1 MARCITEATRY
12 SVEVIVLVLAR
23 RANIET
29 PSAFEDAA
37 NDIEEA
43 EEGRVLTRAHL
54 VRERSQK
61 LREAKKAAFLKATG
75 RLACEACGFDFKVTY
90 GTRGQGF
97 IEVHHALPVHQLLPG
112 SRTKLA
118 DLHLLCSNCH
128 RMIHERRPWL
138 TLDQLRACISA

>member
-29 PSAFEDAA
+29 PSAFEDVA

-61 LREAKKAAFLKATG
+61 LREAKKAASKLWKAGLRGVWVRLQGHLWNAG
-75 RLACEACGFDFKVTY
+75 RRFD
-90 GTRGQGF
+90 
-97 IEVHHALPVHQLLPG
+97 
-112 SRTKLA
+112 
-118 DLHLLCSNCH
+118 
-128 RMIHERRPWL
+128 
-138 TLDQLRACISA
+138 